1 MSDEP
6 SAERHGD
13 PLAVVGAPRRAV
25 YLLGAAGFVSAGA
38 EAAAL
43 VLVAHLALALTD
55 ARTSV
60 SLGWF
65 SVSVRVGVV
74 AAAVLLVVRLAL
86 SRLVAAGSSLLGRRV
101 MVELRQRL
109 LDAYLS
115 ASWPVRSAR
124 PVGELQER
132 FGGHV
137 DRVAEHL
144 VWLALYVN
152 TLLSV
157 IVYLGTAV
165 LVAPIAAAA
174 SALLG
179 AVVVVGLRPLTRR
192 SRAAAVSYASQSQAL
207 ASRLTNFVLLSRD
220 IEVFDVKR
228 PIVSSLVPDVTA
240 TGAAFASVQF
250 YMQFAPQLY
259 QGILLLMAV
268 GGIAVASAAGVA
280 PASLSSVGAVLLLL
294 LRSTSAMQQAFSAR
308 QTLRQR
314 EAYTQ
319 MTARYLEELT
329 ATTREPGGV
338 TVDSVLPIEVRDLG
352 FTYDPDH
359 QPVFDALSF
368 DVRAGDALGIAGPS
382 GAGKSTLVSLLLR
395 LNVASTGAI
404 SAGGV
409 DLSTIRPDA
418 WARRVSFVPQ
428 DPAVLPGTIAENVR
442 FFRDIDDDAV
452 RRAVELAHLAPD
464 VAAFPLG
471 LDTPLAEDGVALSGG
486 QRQRLAIARAL
497 AGDPELLILD
507 EPTSALDAVSEAAV
521 RATLADLRGSVA
533 IVVIAHRGS
542 TLSVCDRVLLLE
554 RGRTRIID
562 GPIGSSEFS
571 KYVTNEAV
579 AESDG

>member
-1 MSDEP
+1 MGIRSP
-6 SAERHGD
+6 WFT
-13 PLAVVGAPRRAV
+13 RRAV
-25 YLLGAAGFVSAGA
+25 YLLGATGLVDAGA

-43 VLVAHLALALTD
+43 VLVAHLALALTN

-132 FGGHV
+132 FGGRV

-165 LVAPIAAAA
+165 LVAPVAAAA

-207 ASRLTNFVLLSRD
+207 ASRLTNFVLLSRN

-240 TGAAFASVQF
+240 TGAAFAS
-250 YMQFAPQLY
+250 
-259 QGILLLMAV
+259 GAV
-268 GGIAVASAAGVA
+268 LHAVFRAAALSGNPVADGGRGDRRRTSAAGVA

-294 LRSTSAMQQAFSAR
+294 LRSTSAMQQAFTRVRRCASAR
-308 QTLRQR
+308 R
-314 EAYTQ
+314 
-319 MTARYLEELT
+319 
-329 ATTREPGGV
+329 
-338 TVDSVLPIEVRDLG
+338 
-352 FTYDPDH
+352 
-359 QPVFDALSF
+359 
-368 DVRAGDALGIAGPS
+368 
-382 GAGKSTLVSLLLR
+382 
-395 LNVASTGAI
+395 
-404 SAGGV
+404 
-409 DLSTIRPDA
+409 
-418 WARRVSFVPQ
+418 
-428 DPAVLPGTIAENVR
+428 
-442 FFRDIDDDAV
+442 
-452 RRAVELAHLAPD
+452 
-464 VAAFPLG
+464 
-471 LDTPLAEDGVALSGG
+471 TP
-486 QRQRLAIARAL
+486 R
-497 AGDPELLILD
+497 
-507 EPTSALDAVSEAAV
+507 
-521 RATLADLRGSVA
+521 
-533 IVVIAHRGS
+533 
-542 TLSVCDRVLLLE
+542 
-554 RGRTRIID
+554 
-562 GPIGSSEFS
+562 
-571 KYVTNEAV
+571 
-579 AESDG
+579 

>member
-165 LVAPIAAAA
+165 LVAPVAAAA

-294 LRSTSAMQQAFSAR
+294 LRSTSAMQQAFSASDAAPA
-308 QTLRQR
+308 Q
-314 EAYTQ
+314 AYTQ

-352 FTYDPDH
+352 FTYDPDPR
-359 QPVFDALSF
+359 PVFGALSF

-409 DLSTIRPDA
+409 DLSTIRPDV

-452 RRAVELAHLAPD
+452 RRAVELAHLTPD